1 MVKKPVVAVQ
11 ELFSI
16 VQQPKTL
23 GILKHLIKF

>member
-1 MVKKPVVAVQ
+1 MVKKPVAAVQ

-23 GILKHLIKF
+23 GILETSY